1 MEKKENEEKPSLDFF
16 FQHIFGLIT
25 GIRKVS
31 RLLLPPVS
39 TLAHTHNIRNN
50 AIKYQVEN

>member
-16 FQHIFGLIT
+16 KHIFWLIT